1 MTTNRRP
8 NRRGPRIKSSLH
20 EMRLG
25 GDTIRFELRRSARRT
40 RTIHLRPEFDR
51 VVLAVPM
58 RTPVSHAREIIRKRA
73 DWILAHVGRTPPEP
87 PRLIAG
93 GCELPF
99 MGRSLAVTVDDAL
112 VRRPAARPVD
122 GALRVDVPMGL
133 DDERRE
139 EAARQAVVEWL
150 RAQAAERLPAEVE
163 RWWPRLGRGDGASV
177 TIGNQ
182 RRQWG
187 NCSHKGV
194 MRFSWRVMTLE
205 PDLIEYVVVH
215 EMAHLTRMDHSKDF
229 WAIVERALPDVKQ
242 RRRRLREVRDV
253 LRL

>member
-1 MTTNRRP
+1 
-8 NRRGPRIKSSLH
+8 
-20 EMRLG
+20 
-25 GDTIRFELRRSARRT
+25 
-40 RTIHLRPEFDR
+40 
-51 VVLAVPM
+51 
-58 RTPVSHAREIIRKRA
+58 
-73 DWILAHVGRTPPEP
+73 
-87 PRLIAG
+87 
-93 GCELPF
+93 
-99 MGRSLAVTVDDAL
+99 MGRSLAVTVEDAL
-112 VRRPAARPVD
+112 VRRPAARSVD

-133 DDERRE
+133 DGERRE
-139 EAARQAVVEWL
+139 EEARQAVVEWL

-163 RWWPRLGRGDGASV
+163 RWLPALGRGEEARV

-194 MRFSWRVMTLE
+194 IRFSWRLMTLE

-215 EMAHLTRMDHSKDF
+215 EMAHLTRMDHSKEF

-242 RRRRLREVRDV
+242 LRRRLREVRDA